1 MKKFNFSRS
10 YFNYVS
16 EISKKIDQKKL
27 EIFVDKLLFTKK
39 NKGRVFFLGVGGSAG
54 NCSHAVN
61 DFRKLCNLESYTV
74 VDNISELTARINDE
88 GWDNSFKDWLI
99 SSNLKS
105 KDIVIVLSV
114 GGGNKKRNIST
125 NLIKAIDY
133 SLKKKAQVLGIV
145 GRNDGY
151 LFKKGNCV
159 ISVPIVNKKLVT
171 PLSESFQAVIW
182 HYLVSHPKLQ
192 EKKTKW

>member
-74 VDNISELTARINDE
+74 VDNISELTAGDELQTLTDSQIKVIHGWIN
-88 GWDNSFKDWLI
+88 
-99 SSNLKS
+99 SNYKLKLS
-105 KDIVIVLSV
+105 WKLRLKRLVKSIVYFQ
-114 GGGNKKRNIST
+114 NK
-125 NLIKAIDY
+125 
-133 SLKKKAQVLGIV
+133 
-145 GRNDGY
+145 
-151 LFKKGNCV
+151 
-159 ISVPIVNKKLVT
+159 
-171 PLSESFQAVIW
+171 
-182 HYLVSHPKLQ
+182 
-192 EKKTKW
+192 